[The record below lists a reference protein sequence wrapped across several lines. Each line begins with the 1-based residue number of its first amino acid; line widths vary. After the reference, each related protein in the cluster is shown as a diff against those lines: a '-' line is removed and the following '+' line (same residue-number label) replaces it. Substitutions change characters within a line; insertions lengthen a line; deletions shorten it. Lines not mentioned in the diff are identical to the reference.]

1 MNKTPEITS
10 SANIAQTLAE
20 FTVGL
25 TTVPQE
31 VRHRARYLIL
41 DAVGIALASTQYDFA
56 HRTLASLREF
66 GEGQSDVIGFGARL
80 ALRDAVLM
88 NGLLIHGL
96 DFDDT
101 HTAGVIHATASCF
114 PTALAMAAATG
125 ASCETMLTAYIAGME
140 VATRLGSVAKG
151 GFHQTG
157 FHPTGLIGAFGCTLI
172 AGRLKHATAAQL
184 ASAQGIALSL
194 ASGSLEFLQDG
205 AWTKR
210 IHPGWAGGAGIT
222 AASLGRNG
230 FYGPK
235 AIYEGRF
242 GLFASHLGELVSKC
256 DFSLATADLGKVW
269 EISNVAVKPLPA
281 CHFTHSCAD
290 SAIALHTKHGL
301 VADQIQHVR
310 ALVPQEV
317 IKIVCEPS
325 EHKKK
330 PQNSYDAQFSI
341 PYAIACGL
349 VRGRFGLAE
358 LEPAAYTDPQL
369 LGVAQKVFYEVD
381 PKSPF
386 PKYYSGEVVVKL
398 VDGSEIRHR
407 EHINRGASDRPL
419 SGEDISAKY
428 FENATLA
435 VSSDLASTIH
445 DAILNMDDAMS
456 ASELS
461 AIVAGRSGRE
471 RVS

>member
-1 MNKTPEITS
+1 MNKTPEIMS
-10 SANIAQTLAE
+10 SATIAQTLAE

-56 HRTLASLREF
+56 HRTLVSLREF

-172 AGRLKHATAAQL
+172 AGPPEACHRSAACLRAGHRPVPSLRAAWSFSKTAPGRSAFTLAGPAAPASPLRRLGATVSMAQ
-184 ASAQGIALSL
+184 
-194 ASGSLEFLQDG
+194 
-205 AWTKR
+205 K
-210 IHPGWAGGAGIT
+210 PV
-222 AASLGRNG
+222 
-230 FYGPK
+230 
-235 AIYEGRF
+235 YEGRF

-256 DFSLATADLGKVW
+256 DFSLATADLGKVLGNLKRRR
-269 EISNVAVKPLPA
+269 EASACLP
-281 CHFTHSCAD
+281 F
-290 SAIALHTKHGL
+290 HTFL
-301 VADQIQHVR
+301 R
-310 ALVPQEV
+310 
-317 IKIVCEPS
+317 
-325 EHKKK
+325 
-330 PQNSYDAQFSI
+330 
-341 PYAIACGL
+341 
-349 VRGRFGLAE
+349 RFGDCLTHEARPRRRPN
-358 LEPAAYTDPQL
+358 PARAGP
-369 LGVAQKVFYEVD
+369 
-381 PKSPF
+381 
-386 PKYYSGEVVVKL
+386 
-398 VDGSEIRHR
+398 GSTGSHQ
-407 EHINRGASDRPL
+407 DC
-419 SGEDISAKY
+419 
-428 FENATLA
+428 
-435 VSSDLASTIH
+435 V
-445 DAILNMDDAMS
+445 
-456 ASELS
+456 
-461 AIVAGRSGRE
+461 
-471 RVS
+471 